1 MVLKYKNKIYSS
13 EDLPILLFF
22 KALSNKRNFINEVSN
37 YVSPKEFIKLTSID
51 VALAGNTVMK
61 DKRCTIYLKFESLE
75 EKKSLLRQI
84 HNTPEDS
91 NAVIST
97 PEDIEIRIIEMW
109 IERHVSD
116 LV

>member
-1 MVLKYKNKIYSS
+1 MILKYKNKFYSS

-22 KALSNKRNFINEVSN
+22 KSLPNKRNFINEVSN
-37 YVSPKEFIKLTSID
+37 YVLSKEFIKLTSID
-51 VALAGNTVMK
+51 VVLAGNTVMK

-97 PEDIEIRIIEMW
+97 PEDIEIPIIEKW
-109 IERHVSD
+109 IESYVSE

>member
-1 MVLKYKNKIYSS
+1 MVLKYKNKTYSS

-22 KALSNKRNFINEVSN
+22 KAVSNKRNFISEVSN
-37 YVSPKEFIKLTSID
+37 YVTPDKFIKLSSID
-51 VALAGNTVMK
+51 VVLAGNTVMK
-61 DKRCTIYLKFESLE
+61 DKRCTVYLKFESLE

-97 PEDIEIRIIEMW
+97 PEDIEIRIIEKW
-109 IERHVSD
+109 IESHVSD

>member
-22 KALSNKRNFINEVSN
+22 KSLPNKRNFINEVSN
-37 YVSPKEFIKLTSID
+37 YAAPKEFIKLTSID

-61 DKRCTIYLKFESLE
+61 DKRCTIYMKFESLE

-91 NAVIST
+91 NAVVST
-97 PEDIEIRIIEMW
+97 PDDIEISVIERW
-109 IERHVSD
+109 IESYVTD

>member
-22 KALSNKRNFINEVSN
+22 KTLPNKRNFVNEVSN
-37 YVSPKEFIKLTSID
+37 YATPKEFIKLTSID

-61 DKRCTIYLKFESLE
+61 DKRSIIYLRFESME

-97 PEDIEIRIIEMW
+97 PEDIEIRIIEQW
-109 IERHVSD
+109 IESYVSD